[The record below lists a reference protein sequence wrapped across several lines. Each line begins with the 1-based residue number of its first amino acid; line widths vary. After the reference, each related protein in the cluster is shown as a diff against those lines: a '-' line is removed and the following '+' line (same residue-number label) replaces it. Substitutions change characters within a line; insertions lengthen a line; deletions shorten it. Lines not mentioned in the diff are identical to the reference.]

1 MENNLNDY
9 KRDLIYASIVMVILL
24 IIYKLVIIY
33 LLRDGDVV
41 GITAFILLITLL
53 FLPYLPFILPFYLG
67 YKIAEKLTSLEYGLI
82 LAVIYLAVDTIVSS
96 SYILS
101 QLNGTPGEK
110 EAIQTLL
117 QSGNITYF
125 TPLSSIIFVIT
136 GFTVLSFIGFL
147 LGKK

>member
-1 MENNLNDY
+1 M
-9 KRDLIYASIVMVILL
+9 
-24 IIYKLVIIY
+24 
-33 LLRDGDVV
+33 LRDGDVV
-41 GITAFILLITLL
+41 GITSVILLITLI

-96 SYILS
+96 LYILS
-101 QLNGTPGEK
+101 QLNGTSGEK
-110 EAIQTLL
+110 EAIETLL